1 MINEVKRR
9 RVTVPLGNTVD
20 VLFRLLNGGLV
31 IYVVDAWAIIFAV
44 GFTL

>member
-31 IYVVDAWAIIFAV
+31 IYVVDAWAIIVAL